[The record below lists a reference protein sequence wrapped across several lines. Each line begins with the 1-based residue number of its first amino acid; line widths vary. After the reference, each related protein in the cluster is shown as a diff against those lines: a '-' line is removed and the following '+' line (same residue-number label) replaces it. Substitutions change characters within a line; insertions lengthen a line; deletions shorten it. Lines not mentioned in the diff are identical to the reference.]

1 LSGVGTGRIFQ
12 ETDGESSSKRTGFF
26 PLDDLPPKSPHVG
39 IKMKNSNLNPQVV
52 PSKPSAFSRRSFLA
66 STATAVAALSVVPR
80 HVLGG
85 AKFVAPSE
93 KINIAIIG
101 CGGQGQT
108 NLHALFQQPD
118 VQVTA
123 IADPCEFQD
132 LNAFYYKSQA
142 GRLPV
147 KAEIEKHYSEKTP
160 NFKVADYE
168 DFRVLLEKEKAIDAI
183 LCATPDHAHAVVCVR
198 AMKLGKHV
206 YCEKPLTHNVWE
218 AREVARVAKEM
229 GVATQLGNQ
238 GHSGDHI
245 RTTCEMIWAGAIGEV
260 REVHAWTNASRWNRQ
275 HAGGRPPEQPVPKG
289 VNWDLWLGP
298 RETRP
303 YNSIYNPV
311 SWRDFWDFGTAPI
324 GDFFCHNF
332 DPALWALDLRE
343 PLSIEA
349 HAAGGVDSY
358 IAPVGG
364 LYTYKFGPR
373 KEMPPVTFTWYE
385 GGLMPPR
392 PEIMED
398 DDQLG
403 SGGNG
408 ILFVGDKGLLT
419 CAGWAGRPTLL
430 PGSRDATYQRPPKK
444 LPRVKGH
451 HRDWLDAC
459 KGGTPSSANFDYAAA
474 LTEIGL
480 LGLVA
485 MRTGKKLYWDA
496 KAMKATNAP
505 EADKYIKESYRSGWE
520 VA

>member
-1 LSGVGTGRIFQ
+1 M
-12 ETDGESSSKRTGFF
+12 EKRPICAT
-26 PLDDLPPKSPHVG
+26 
-39 IKMKNSNLNPQVV
+39 MK
-52 PSKPSAFSRRSFLA
+52 KPSNPKFFSASSVPAATGLSRRKFVRN
-66 STATAVAALSVVPR
+66 TAAAIAGFSLVPR

-93 KINIAIIG
+93 KINLAIVG
-101 CGGQGQT
+101 CGGQGQVNVRT
-108 NLHALFQQPD
+108 LFNHPD
-118 VQVTA
+118 VQITA
-123 IADPCEFQD
+123 LADPCEHQN
-132 LNAFYYKSQA
+132 LEAFYFKSIA
-142 GRLPV
+142 GRLPL

-160 NFKVADYE
+160 NYKVADYE
-168 DFRVLLEKEKAIDAI
+168 DFRVMLEKEKAIDAI
-183 LCATPDHAHAVVCVR
+183 LCATPDHNHAYVCVQ
-198 AMKLGKHV
+198 AMRQGKHV

-218 AREVARVAKEM
+218 ARTVARVAKET

-238 GHSGDHI
+238 GHSGDFI
-245 RTTCEMIWAGAIGEV
+245 RQTCEMIWAGAIGDV
-260 REVHAWTNASRWNRQ
+260 REVHAWTSASRWNKK
-275 HAGGRPPEQPVPKG
+275 HTGGRPEGEPVPKG
-289 VNWDLWLGP
+289 VNWDLWLGT
-298 RETRP
+298 REMRP
-303 YNSIYNPV
+303 YSHIYNPV

-349 HAAGGVDSY
+349 HGAGGVDSY

-364 LYTYKFGPR
+364 LYTYEFGPR
-373 KEMPPVTFTWYE
+373 GKMPAVKFTWYD

-392 PEIMED
+392 PDILEP

-419 CAGWAGRPTLL
+419 CPGWAGRPTLL
-430 PGSRDATYQRPPKK
+430 PGSRDAEYQRPPKT
-444 LPRVKGH
+444 LPRGKGH

-459 KGGTPSSANFDYAAA
+459 KGGPAASANFEYGAA

-485 MRTGKKLYWDA
+485 MRVGKKMTWDA

-505 EADKYIKESYRSGWE
+505 EADQYLKEKYRAGWE
-520 VA
+520 IA